1 MHQEGRKSVV
11 LKTRNRWSMPV
22 IPTPIKVTLSHV
34 TMTVNQE
41 KEPPKKKEREP
52 LEARRVG
59 PPKQVKYFC
68 KNCNVDVCNA
78 CFRSILAFA

>member
-1 MHQEGRKSVV
+1 
-11 LKTRNRWSMPV
+11 MPV
-22 IPTPIKVTLSHV
+22 ISMTIKVILSHV

-41 KEPPKKKEREP
+41 KEPPKRKEREP

-59 PPKQVKYFC
+59 PPKQVKYYC

-78 CFRSILAFA
+78 CFRFDIAHA